1 MQILDEAPREL
12 VTVPNDM
19 EADCCFTY
27 EGRPLF
33 HLGGIFPGDL
43 ICIRFADDGRAD
55 VPVAVNCKG
64 NAVLCLRRRTES
76 GDVYFP
82 VNPEKCR
89 SHHQPYYV
97 TNEKIQAY
105 TDLLIPLAEEKRVVY
120 VDVAAALTGGTGV
133 LPGELTSDGVHFTR
147 SGYVQWL
154 DYLKTHTVDAAAY
167 QAGQAATQQLDEK
180 GTDEI

>member
-82 VNPEKCR
+82 VNPEK
-89 SHHQPYYV
+89 SS
-97 TNEKIQAY
+97 
-105 TDLLIPLAEEKRVVY
+105 LIDGDSPVFIGEVVGLIRY
-120 VDVAAALTGGTGV
+120 IPPREV
-133 LPGELTSDGVHFTR
+133 LDR
-147 SGYVQWL
+147 
-154 DYLKTHTVDAAAY
+154 
-167 QAGQAATQQLDEK
+167 
-180 GTDEI
+180 